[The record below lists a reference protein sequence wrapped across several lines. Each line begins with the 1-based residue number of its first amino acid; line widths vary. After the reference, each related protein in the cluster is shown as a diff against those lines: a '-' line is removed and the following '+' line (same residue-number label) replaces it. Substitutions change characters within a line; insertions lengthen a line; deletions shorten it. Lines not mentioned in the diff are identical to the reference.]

1 MPILPAPPDRAP
13 VMPQRRWGMVID
25 GEARFGDASR
35 PIIDPGTER
44 PIAEVAVAR
53 GRDLEDAVR
62 SARTSFEAGI
72 WCGLPADERARV
84 LWRLAD
90 LIDERVDEIALVEAY
105 NLGAPH
111 RDLRESRI
119 PEAARVFR
127 YYAGWVDKV
136 AGVALDLRRPAVQ
149 VHAYTQRKPVGV
161 VGLITSWN
169 SPFGMASW
177 KVAAALA
184 AGCSCVLKPSEV
196 TPLTAIL
203 MAELALEAG
212 LPPGVLNV
220 VVGEGADIGR
230 RLVEH
235 RDVDKVSFTGSTATG
250 REIARGALGNL
261 KKVTLELGG
270 KSPVIVFPDADV
282 DEAAR
287 GAAGAIFSNAGQV
300 CTAGSRL
307 LIAEEIYDSV
317 VERLLE
323 HAAGLNVGYAFDE
336 RVHMGPV
343 VSQRQFETVTSFID
357 SAEKAGASIPT
368 DRRGADRGY
377 FVPPTVIT
385 DVTSDMEVVREEI
398 FGPVVAAMRFSG
410 EDEGIRIA
418 NDSRYGLAASIWTAD
433 VKRAHRVANALRV
446 GRIGINV
453 HAWPDVT
460 MPTGGFK
467 ESGWGRELGPN
478 GLDEYLETSS
488 VFTKIS

>member
-1 MPILPAPPDRAP
+1 
-13 VMPQRRWGMVID
+13 MPQRKWGMIID
-25 GEARFGDASR
+25 GETRFSDRRRAV
-35 PIIDPGTER
+35 IDPGTEQQ
-44 PIAEVAVAR
+44 IAEVAVA
-53 GRDLEDAVR
+53 GEAELEDAVR
-62 SARTSFEAGI
+62 SARVSFDSGV
-72 WCGLPADERARV
+72 WRNRSADDRARV

-90 LIDERVDEIALVEAY
+90 LIDARTDEIALIEAY

-111 RDLRESRI
+111 HDLRESRI
-119 PEAARVFR
+119 PDAARVFR
-127 YYAGWVDKV
+127 YYAGWIDKV
-136 AGVALDLRRPAVQ
+136 AGVALDLRQQDTRL
-149 VHAYTQRKPVGV
+149 HAYTQRKPVGV
-161 VGLITSWN
+161 AGLITSWN

-220 VVGEGADIGR
+220 VIGDGADIGR

-235 RDVDKVSFTGSTATG
+235 PDVDKVSFTGSTATG
-250 REIARGALGNL
+250 REIARGALGNF

-270 KSPVIVFPDADV
+270 KSPVIVFADADV

-307 LIAEEIYDSV
+307 LIADEIYDRV
-317 VERLLE
+317 VERVLS
-323 HAAGLNVGYAFDE
+323 HAADLRVGYSFDE
-336 RVHMGPV
+336 RSQMGPV
-343 VSQRQFETVTSFID
+343 VSQRQFDTVTSYID
-357 SAEKAGASIPT
+357 SAVDAGASVLT
-368 DRRGADRGY
+368 DRSGADRGY
-377 FVPPTVIT
+377 FVPPTVIA
-385 DVTSDMEVVREEI
+385 DVTPDMRVVREEI
-398 FGPVVAAMRFSG
+398 FGPVVAAMRFDG
-410 EDEGIRIA
+410 EQEGIRMA
-418 NDSRYGLAASIWTAD
+418 NDSRYGLAASIWTTD
-433 VKRAHRVANALRV
+433 VKRAHRVANELRA

-453 HAWPDVT
+453 HASPDVT

-478 GLDEYLETSS
+478 GLEEYLETSS